1 MLSVVRRKLSSI
13 VDMQETVRQS
23 SQMLESDAAIFLK
36 RAIVARMLQ
45 KIKYQDSE
53 VLKDCLGDF
62 FIYEQ
67 REKLRRLGVITKEV
81 AIKWSAAPDMTP
93 QTVLYR
99 RPVAQFSNFQPKI
112 VSSWL
117 ILALFQANFLISG
130 RSRLCPYQLVNSNQV
145 RQGE

>member
-67 REKLRRLGVITKEV
+67 REKLRRLGVITNWGINK
-81 AIKWSAAPDMTP
+81 
-93 QTVLYR
+93 
-99 RPVAQFSNFQPKI
+99 
-112 VSSWL
+112 
-117 ILALFQANFLISG
+117 
-130 RSRLCPYQLVNSNQV
+130 
-145 RQGE
+145 

>member
-1 MLSVVRRKLSSI
+1 
-13 VDMQETVRQS
+13 MQETVRQS

-67 REKLRRLGVITKEV
+67 REKLRRLGVITNWGINKTADGKNNSKRKLTAV
-81 AIKWSAAPDMTP
+81 CSH
-93 QTVLYR
+93 QTRIGNLD
-99 RPVAQFSNFQPKI
+99 AH
-112 VSSWL
+112 L
-117 ILALFQANFLISG
+117 I
-130 RSRLCPYQLVNSNQV
+130 
-145 RQGE
+145 

>member
-53 VLKDCLGDF
+53 VLKDCL
-62 FIYEQ
+62 
-67 REKLRRLGVITKEV
+67 EKTCAYNGEVFGKSAIECGNYRNLDIDKAKKQCADYLNIIKE
-81 AIKWSAAPDMTP
+81 
-93 QTVLYR
+93 
-99 RPVAQFSNFQPKI
+99 
-112 VSSWL
+112 
-117 ILALFQANFLISG
+117 ANENS
-130 RSRLCPYQLVNSNQV
+130 LCYDK
-145 RQGE
+145 

>member
-67 REKLRRLGVITKEV
+67 REKLRRLGVITNWGINKT
-81 AIKWSAAPDMTP
+81 ADGKNHK
-93 QTVLYR
+93 L
-99 RPVAQFSNFQPKI
+99 
-112 VSSWL
+112 
-117 ILALFQANFLISG
+117 
-130 RSRLCPYQLVNSNQV
+130 
-145 RQGE
+145 

>member
-1 MLSVVRRKLSSI
+1 MHITYDLPVAI
-13 VDMQETVRQS
+13 EDI
-23 SQMLESDAAIFLK
+23 LEAKK
-36 RAIVARMLQ
+36 RLAG
-45 KIKYQDSE
+45 KIYKTGMPRSNY
-53 VLKDCLGDF
+53 F
-62 FIYEQ
+62 
-67 REKLRRLGVITKEV
+67 REV

>member
-1 MLSVVRRKLSSI
+1 MFKPSPDMLIL
-13 VDMQETVRQS
+13 
-23 SQMLESDAAIFLK
+23 
-36 RAIVARMLQ
+36 RMNDHVSNL
-45 KIKYQDSE
+45 IPP
-53 VLKDCLGDF
+53 
-62 FIYEQ
+62 
-67 REKLRRLGVITKEV
+67 KEV

>member
-1 MLSVVRRKLSSI
+1 MPAYHARPKQSDGPLPVVI
-13 VDMQETVRQS
+13 VVQE
-23 SQMLESDAAIFLK
+23 IFGVHEHI
-36 RAIVARMLQ
+36 RDI
-45 KIKYQDSE
+45 
-53 VLKDCLGDF
+53 C
-62 FIYEQ
+62 
-67 REKLRRLGVITKEV
+67 RRLALEGYLAIAPELYFREGDPNDFADIPTLLREV